1 MLTAH
6 FHHADDFDNADVAHA
21 ATVLPSYKFLTSM
34 MPMWARL
41 PGRLHLTNDLLCRCE
56 LGCQA
61 VSISQMTYFDD
72 ANVGHA
78 AGAAAPQN
86 ETNAGPGEKARQAGE
101 VGKTIWLSIGRFIG
115 TS

>member
-1 MLTAH
+1 
-6 FHHADDFDNADVAHA
+6 
-21 ATVLPSYKFLTSM
+21 
-34 MPMWARL
+34 
-41 PGRLHLTNDLLCRCE
+41 
-56 LGCQA
+56 
-61 VSISQMTYFDD
+61 MTYFDD
-72 ANVGHA
+72 ADVGHA